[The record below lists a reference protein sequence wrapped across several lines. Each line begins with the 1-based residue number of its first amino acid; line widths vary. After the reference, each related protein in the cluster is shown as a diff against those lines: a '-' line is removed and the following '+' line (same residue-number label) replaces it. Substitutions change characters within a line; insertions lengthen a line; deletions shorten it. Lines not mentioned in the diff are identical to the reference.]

1 MYVDVTIIQL
11 HLIIIIIIV
20 TRRQQRP
27 RLRIAS
33 RSKKNESS
41 DNTKRV
47 LLSLI
52 LYPVSKKKQ
61 EICSWFWVN
70 LTSVKVTRG
79 QKVKYVFCK

>member
-52 LYPVSKKKQ
+52 LYPVSKKKTG
-61 EICSWFWVN
+61 N
-70 LTSVKVTRG
+70 LLLILSELDLG
-79 QKVKYVFCK
+79 QGH